1 MARAISTDALD
12 IIATGARYTTKLTIS
27 TPASEVDG
35 GEEVGTITNP
45 VEVEISDGWSVSEK
59 GGSIAGPR
67 LGVSSLN
74 LLPTEGV
81 DNLFELAGT
90 YGAQYDLSIGIVL
103 GSTIEWVQVFSGK
116 VVEGSLRRLREGVS
130 VSRADDWAWADGVD
144 FDGEHVTAVGQARS
158 TCIVDLFTPVLS
170 NVETLV
176 EATGGYI
183 ETQGVYTGSRGQA
196 ASDIARD
203 GMLEVGFNG
212 SGQLVIQAQPDA
224 AETFT
229 PDWYFRTDQDPGL
242 PVVAAPAFPPTIL
255 EGTLERTVP
264 FAETAINAV
273 TVKPGGSEQTW
284 TAQTVRLEDTLD
296 PRHESLIGFRSVEI
310 TSDTVSN
317 ACQAWLLAE
326 TELVRL
332 LRRTGETVRLEVLLN
347 PAIERGD
354 VIWIAAMPTLDD
366 DGWNGTYIVTDV
378 THSPDGAKTSIAA
391 ITAASYE
398 ITT

>member
-130 VSRADDWAWADGVD
+130 VSLADDWAWADGVD

-158 TCIVDLFTPVLS
+158 TCIVDLFTP
-170 NVETLV
+170 
-176 EATGGYI
+176 
-183 ETQGVYTGSRGQA
+183 
-196 ASDIARD
+196 
-203 GMLEVGFNG
+203 